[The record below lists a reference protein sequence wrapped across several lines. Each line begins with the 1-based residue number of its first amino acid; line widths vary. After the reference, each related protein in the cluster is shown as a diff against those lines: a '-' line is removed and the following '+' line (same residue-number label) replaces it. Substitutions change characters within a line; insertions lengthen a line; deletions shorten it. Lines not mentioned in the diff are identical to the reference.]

1 MDSPGFQQQQLLQHA
16 SIINDPSIVD
26 EKDVIL
32 AAQESHEYYSES
44 DDSVDFNP
52 VQQKSKSAKKKTL
65 PKKSK
70 IKTEPKTPGRS
81 DHPIENVQ
89 LVQVV
94 QDPVVVSY
102 FKWATIRDVVSGYM
116 MDIQAFLASQVSR
129 Y

>member
-32 AAQESHEYYSES
+32 AAQETHEYYSES

-65 PKKSK
+65 TKKSRTQAK
-70 IKTEPKTPGRS
+70 ESTTTTTFQKPASGKDIKKTATVLDYLDHYHLAKSKRRS
-81 DHPIENVQ
+81 SQNKSA
-89 LVQVV
+89 L
-94 QDPVVVSY
+94 
-102 FKWATIRDVVSGYM
+102 
-116 MDIQAFLASQVSR
+116 LALWYVICI
-129 Y
+129 

>member
-32 AAQESHEYYSES
+32 AAQETHEYYSES
-44 DDSVDFNP
+44 DDSIDFNP

-70 IKTEPKTPGRS
+70 IKTEPKTPGGN

-102 FKWATIRDVVSGYM
+102 FKLRFFGPPTTSYRPRSH
-116 MDIQAFLASQVSR
+116 
-129 Y
+129 